1 MARKGAASV
10 AFLIKSV
17 DWCQGVP
24 AKLRHA
30 SRLKQKP
37 PDLEYL
43 VLIDLLL
50 HKADVKR
57 PYVLVAASAGGP
69 LARVFAREYRN
80 EFAGM
85 VLVDSTD
92 PNTVQGRKVNG
103 MNVNFRVRE
112 DSKGRT
118 VPPVQTLQSSPLG
131 PLTAEEQERYDRVSE
146 ETGGKPAADLP
157 SA

>member
-1 MARKGAASV
+1 MHEAHE
-10 AFLIKSV
+10 L
-17 DWCQGVP
+17 
-24 AKLRHA
+24 H
-30 SRLKQKP
+30 
-37 PDLEYL
+37 
-43 VLIDLLL
+43 LLL

-80 EFAGM
+80 EFEGM